1 MNSGEHAPLRKWA
14 WPGGI
19 LAALAALVLYGL
31 FDPAKVPFPRCP
43 FFALTGLKC
52 PGCGSQRAVHQLL
65 HLHIGTALGY
75 NALFVLMVPVLLL
88 LLAACLLE
96 GRSPALRRLTVH
108 PILGWT
114 FLALILLWWLVR
126 NLAGW

>member
-1 MNSGEHAPLRKWA
+1 MNPIVKKI
-14 WPGGI
+14 GI
-19 LAALAALVLYGL
+19 VAVTVAAFFAIYIYAKY
-31 FDPAKVPFPRCP
+31 DPEKSFFPRCP
-43 FFALTGLKC
+43 FYWATGLKC
-52 PGCGSQRAVHQLL
+52 PGCGSQRAVHQLR

-126 NLAGW
+126 NLVGW

>member
-1 MNSGEHAPLRKWA
+1 MNPIVKKI
-14 WPGGI
+14 GI
-19 LAALAALVLYGL
+19 VAVTVAAFFAIYIYAKY
-31 FDPAKVPFPRCP
+31 DPEKSFFPRCP
-43 FFALTGLKC
+43 FYWATGLKC

-96 GRSPALRRLTVH
+96 DRSPALRRLTGH
-108 PILGWT
+108 PLLGWT